1 VQAFTIAII
10 LNQHLL
16 DENTMKG
23 LKIGHF
29 TQAAHGTGASVFLFD
44 TPAIGTYYQCG
55 SSPATH
61 ELGPLELGANVTH
74 LNGLA
79 LFGGSAF
86 GLTAV
91 SGVMRWLNDANQG
104 WATPHGVVPIV
115 PAAAIYDLV
124 VNQALPPT
132 ADDAYAACQTA
143 TEDNTQFGR
152 IGAGTGASVGKVI
165 AEGQRMSGGIGRAE
179 FTLPDGATVLVYVVV
194 NSVGDVRDTS
204 GKIIAGARMPNGEF
218 GDCERWLQSGQHEKR
233 LSLKGNTTLAAI
245 FTDAK
250 FSKAELQRIAKMAV
264 AGMARAISPAFT
276 RYDGDIIFCVS
287 LGERTATEVVIGAVA
302 TGLIQQAIINAVQ
315 GSTVL

>member
-1 VQAFTIAII
+1 MII
-10 LNQHLL
+10 LNQRLL
-16 DENTMKG
+16 DGNTMKG

-44 TPAIGTYYQCG
+44 TPAVGTYYLCG

-61 ELGPLELGANVTH
+61 ELGPLEVAANVTH

-79 LFGGSAF
+79 LFSGSAF

-91 SGVMRWLNDANQG
+91 GGVMRWLQEANQG

-132 ADDAYAACQTA
+132 ADDAYTACKNA
-143 TEDNTQFGR
+143 REDNTECGR

-165 AEGQRMSGGIGRAE
+165 PDGQRMTGGIGRAE

-194 NSVGDVRDTS
+194 NSVGDVRDKN
-204 GKIIAGARMPNGEF
+204 GKIIAGARLSDGTF

-233 LSLKGNTTLAAI
+233 LHLNNNTTLAAV
-245 FTDAK
+245 FTDAI

-264 AGMARAISPAFT
+264 AGMGRSISPAFT

-287 LGERTATEVVIGAVA
+287 LGEHLATEVVVGAVA
-302 TGLIQQAIINAVQ
+302 TGLVQQAIINAVQ
-315 GSTVL
+315 GSTVI